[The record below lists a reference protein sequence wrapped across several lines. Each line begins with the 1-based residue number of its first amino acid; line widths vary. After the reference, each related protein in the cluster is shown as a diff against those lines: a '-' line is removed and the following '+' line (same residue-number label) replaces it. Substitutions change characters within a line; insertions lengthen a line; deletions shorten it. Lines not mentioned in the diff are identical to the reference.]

1 MVSFRPKLRKR
12 FKVRA
17 QVITGKRKRIGVV
30 SPGIKRARRRRSKGD
45 KIGPVTT
52 AQPSVTL

>member
-30 SPGIKRARRRRSKGD
+30 SPGIKRARRRRGEKV
-45 KIGPVTT
+45 GPVTT